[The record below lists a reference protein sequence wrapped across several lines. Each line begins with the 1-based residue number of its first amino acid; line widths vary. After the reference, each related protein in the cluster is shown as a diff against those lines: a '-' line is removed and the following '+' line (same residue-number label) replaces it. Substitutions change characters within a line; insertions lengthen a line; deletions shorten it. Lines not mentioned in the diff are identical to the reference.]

1 MVKAVAPYG
10 DLATVDREHDDA
22 APALAAVLRTRT
34 ADEWERDLSAADVAC
49 VVVAK
54 GPSEAALMGADGL
67 CKELGMTV
75 DADHPIIGAYPRL
88 KPMVTFSR
96 SGTSGPSCRCGGEH
110 TNAVLHASATP
121 HAIDELR
128 DAPASS
134 ADERRDVDLRPRRDR
149 RRGSDSLLPT
159 RSVAAADFPSGS

>member
-1 MVKAVAPYG
+1 MLPAYETAAGWVFLAAPSDKEWAALVKAVAPYG
-10 DLATVDREHDDA
+10 DLAHVDREHDDA
-22 APALAAVLRTRT
+22 APALAAILRART

-96 SGTSGPSCRCGGEH
+96 SGTRVDPGCRCGEH
-110 TNAVLHASATP
+110 TNSVLR
-121 HAIDELR
+121 ELGYT
-128 DAPASS
+128 
-134 ADERRDVDLRPRRDR
+134 DERIEALRHA
-149 RRGSDSLLPT
+149 G
-159 RSVAAADFPSGS
+159 VVGG